1 MTGPNRGE
9 RRAIVLGVAYDGAEF
24 AGFVEQAGLRT
35 VAGELLQALRT
46 FDPEIPKLRVASRT
60 DSGVHAREQLTA
72 FDTDRVMPMR
82 AWVLGVGRL
91 LPRDVAIH
99 AAEGAPVGWH
109 PRFEA
114 KRKRYRYL
122 VHAAR
127 LPDPLLA
134 RRAWRVHGL
143 EGVDDA
149 TVAAMD
155 VEFAACVGTH
165 DFAGFASS
173 SDERAITTRTMFAT
187 RVARLDGRPDVLALD
202 VEGDGFLHNMVR
214 ILVGT
219 AVDVGLRRLEPGA
232 IRRTLESG
240 SRFRAG
246 QTAPP
251 DGLYLEKL
259 HLERPLTGERW
270 PRRAPDVGVERVT

>member
-1 MTGPNRGE
+1 MSGPERGAPH
-9 RRAIVLGVAYDGAEF
+9 AIVLGVAYDGADF
-24 AGFVEQAGLRT
+24 AGFEEQEAQRT
-35 VAGELLQALRT
+35 VAGELLSALRT

-60 DSGVHAREQLTA
+60 DAGVHARTQLTA
-72 FDTDRVMPMR
+72 FDTERVMPMR

-91 LPRDVAIH
+91 LPRDVAIRF
-99 AAEGAPVGWH
+99 AVRAPVGYH

-114 KRKRYRYL
+114 KQKRYRYL

-143 EGVDDA
+143 ENVDDA
-149 TVAAMD
+149 TVTTMH
-155 VEFAACVGTH
+155 EELSSCIGTH

-173 SDERAITTRTMFAT
+173 SDERRITTRTMRDT
-187 RVARLDGRPDVLALD
+187 RVARLEGRSDVLAFEI
-202 VEGDGFLHNMVR
+202 EGDGFLHNMVR

-219 AVDVGLRRLEPGA
+219 AVDVGLGRLARGA
-232 IRRTLESG
+232 IARTLA
-240 SRFRAG
+240 SRERSAAG

-251 DGLYLEKL
+251 DGLYLER
-259 HLERPLTGERW
+259 LELESALDGERW
-270 PRRAPDVGVERVT
+270 PVRVAVESEPVT

>member
-1 MTGPNRGE
+1 MSEPARGE
-9 RRAIVLGVAYDGAEF
+9 RHTVVLEVAYDGADF
-24 AGFVEQAGLRT
+24 NGFVEQAAQRT
-35 VAGELLQALRT
+35 VASELLAALRT

-60 DSGVHAREQLTA
+60 DSGVHARAQLTA

-99 AAEGAPVGWH
+99 AATRVGLGYH

-134 RRAWRVHGL
+134 RRAWRIHGL
-143 EGVDDA
+143 EHVDDA
-149 TVAAMD
+149 TVARMD
-155 VEFAACVGTH
+155 EELASCVGTH
-165 DFAGFASS
+165 DFAGFASA
-173 SDERAITTRTMFAT
+173 SDERQITERTMFAT
-187 RVARLDGRPDVLALD
+187 GVRRLEARGEVLAMNI
-202 VEGDGFLHNMVR
+202 EGDGFLHNMVR

-219 AVDVGLRRLEPGA
+219 VVDVGLGRLPRGA
-232 IRRTLESG
+232 IARTLA
-240 SRFRAG
+240 SRDRAMGG

-251 DGLYLEKL
+251 DGLYLESL
-259 HLERPLTGERW
+259 ILQRPLAGERW
-270 PRRAPDVGVERVT
+270 PLAGERWPLAT

>member
-1 MTGPNRGE
+1 MSGPVRGE
-9 RRAIVLGVAYDGAEF
+9 RHAVVLEVAYDGADF
-24 AGFVEQAGLRT
+24 SGFVEQTAQRT
-35 VAGELLQALRT
+35 VAGELLAALRT

-60 DSGVHAREQLTA
+60 DAGVHARTQLTA
-72 FDTDRVMPMR
+72 FDTERVMPMR

-91 LPRDVAIH
+91 LPRDVAIR
-99 AAEGAPVGWH
+99 AAVRAPLAYH

-143 EGVDDA
+143 ENLEDR
-149 TVAAMD
+149 TVERMASELAS
-155 VEFAACVGTH
+155 CVGTH
-165 DFAGFASS
+165 DFAGFASAA
-173 SDERAITTRTMFAT
+173 DERQITERTMFAT
-187 RVARLDGRPDVLALD
+187 AVQRLEARGDVVAFDI
-202 VEGDGFLHNMVR
+202 EGDGFLHNMVR

-219 AVDVGLRRLEPGA
+219 VVDVGLGRVAPGVIA
-232 IRRTLESG
+232 RTLA
-240 SRFRAG
+240 SRDRASAG

-251 DGLYLEKL
+251 DGLYLESL
-259 HLERPLTGERW
+259 MLERPLEGERW
-270 PRRAPDVGVERVT
+270 PLGPPGA